1 MRLPSSSIAAPTL
14 HASALALLCA
24 LTLTACG
31 AKDDSGQATQVAA
44 KVGSSE
50 ISVHQINQ
58 VLSRSP
64 VAGSTPEA
72 LKTASREVLERLID
86 QQLAVDQATEKKLHR
101 SPDVVA
107 QLEAARREVL
117 ARAYLQQVAAGV
129 AKATPEEVSRYYQDN
144 PALFAQRRVYTL
156 QEIRIPQAA
165 AALPALRELVQKS
178 RPAEDVAALLRE
190 KNIPFTG
197 GNASR
202 TAEQLP
208 LDLLPRLH
216 ALKDGQSLVIEG
228 GQGATFI
235 RIAASQQQPVSE
247 AQAKPGIEVFLNNRR
262 VTETVN
268 AEMKRLREATT
279 IAYLGEFER
288 KEAPADAPAAA
299 TPAPTEAPKD
309 KAAGE
314 ANVIERGLQG
324 LK

>member
-1 MRLPSSSIAAPTL
+1 MRLPSSSLAAPTL
-14 HASALALLCA
+14 RASALALLCA

-31 AKDDSGQATQVAA
+31 AKDDAAQATQVAA

-129 AKATPEEVSRYYQDN
+129 AKAAPEEVSRYYQDN

-165 AALPALRELVQKS
+165 AALPALPALRELVQKS

-279 IAYLGEFER
+279 IAYLGDFER
-288 KEAPADAPAAA
+288 KEAPTDA
-299 TPAPTEAPKD
+299 PAPTEAPKD
-309 KAAGE
+309 KPAGE